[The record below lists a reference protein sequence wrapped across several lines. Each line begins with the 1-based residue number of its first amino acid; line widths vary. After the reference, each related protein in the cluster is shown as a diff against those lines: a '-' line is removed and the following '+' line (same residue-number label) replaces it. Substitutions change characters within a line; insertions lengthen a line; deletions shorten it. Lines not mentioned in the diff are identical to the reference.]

1 MEVNVLT
8 MNKLFGKTIR
18 YQIPT
23 FQRPYVWSKDD
34 QWEPLWDDVRNTA
47 EEYLENNSR
56 ASTGARRASINQ
68 ARAHFLGAVVV
79 QQQPFMTGEIETR
92 LVIDGQQRL
101 TTSQLL
107 LDAVQ
112 EVLEKCGHNR
122 IAKRMSLLVLN
133 NEAYVD
139 EDDDVFKVWP
149 TLNDRPAFRHAM
161 HNGLPSDDYED
172 SLIVQ
177 AHEFFK
183 QQIVH
188 WLDER
193 PEESEARADAL
204 EKAVVH
210 LLELV
215 VIDLRIEDEPH
226 IIFET
231 LNARGTPLLQSDLI
245 KNMVLYEAGKAD
257 IADDSEDAR
266 RLWAFTDDWWRTEV
280 SRGRIRE
287 PRIDMFLNYWL
298 TMRTR
303 EEVRPD
309 RTSAEFRNYTERAK
323 APIGK
328 IAGDI
333 RRVGETY
340 RDLEQGNKHGF
351 ESFLYRR
358 DVMQAGTLTPVL
370 LWLFSSDMSDEQR
383 KKAVRALESYMVRRM
398 VCRMTTKNY
407 NLLFLGLVNIL
418 EKAGA
423 ARAGDTVFAYLAEQT
438 AHANLWPDDRMLK
451 DAFLTLPLYWS
462 LTRGRL
468 RLILE
473 GIEEELRSNMAES
486 QAVPRGLTIEHIMP
500 QKWQENWP
508 LPADAT
514 DVERAVEN
522 RDYRNRIIHSIG
534 NLTLVNGRLNVRLS
548 NAPWADKRE
557 TLGQHTVLFLN
568 KQLLEKAPDVWNEK
582 MIEERAER
590 LFNAAARV
598 WASAQH
604 IENWAADKADSPPY

>member
-1 MEVNVLT
+1 M
-8 MNKLFGKTIR
+8 
-18 YQIPT
+18 
-23 FQRPYVWSKDD
+23 
-34 QWEPLWDDVRNTA
+34 
-47 EEYLENNSR
+47 
-56 ASTGARRASINQ
+56 
-68 ARAHFLGAVVV
+68 
-79 QQQPFMTGEIETR
+79 
-92 LVIDGQQRL
+92 
-101 TTSQLL
+101 
-107 LDAVQ
+107 
-112 EVLEKCGHNR
+112 
-122 IAKRMSLLVLN
+122 
-133 NEAYVD
+133 
-139 EDDDVFKVWP
+139 
-149 TLNDRPAFRHAM
+149 
-161 HNGLPSDDYED
+161 
-172 SLIVQ
+172 
-177 AHEFFK
+177 
-183 QQIVH
+183 
-188 WLDER
+188 
-193 PEESEARADAL
+193 

-309 RTSAEFRNYTERAK
+309 RTSAGFRNYAEGAGD
-323 APIGK
+323 PIGE
-328 IAGDI
+328 IADDI

-351 ESFLYRR
+351 ETFLYRR
-358 DVMQAGTLTPVL
+358 EVMQAGTLTPVL
-370 LWLFSSDMSDEQR
+370 LWLFSSDMPEGQR
-383 KKAVRALESYMVRRM
+383 KKAVHTIESYMVRRM

-407 NLLFLGLVNIL
+407 NLLFLGLVNML
-418 EKAGA
+418 EQAGA
-423 ARAGDTVFAYLAEQT
+423 ECAGDTVFAYLAGQT
-438 AHANLWPDDRMLK
+438 AHANLWPGDRMLE

-473 GIEEELRSNMAES
+473 GIEEELRSNLAES

-500 QKWQENWP
+500 QKWQDNWP
-508 LPADAT
+508 LPVDAAN
-514 DVERAVEN
+514 VERAVEN

-534 NLTLVNGRLNVRLS
+534 NLTLVNGPLNVRLS
-548 NAPWADKRE
+548 NAPWAEKRA

-568 KQLLEKAPDVWNEK
+568 KQLLGEAPDVWNEE
-582 MIEERAER
+582 MIALRAKR
-590 LFNAAARV
+590 LFKAAARV
-598 WASAQH
+598 WPSAAH
-604 IENWAADKADSPPY
+604 LEGG